1 VTENVNTQKGDKME
15 NIIVSEVD
23 NEVVTITLNR
33 PAKKNALSTAL
44 RDEVSDTLNKLSGN
58 DNVKVVIITGAGD
71 VFSAGFD
78 LKEFEK
84 GMKDKDF
91 NDMLWSSSDRFHHT
105 ILFFP
110 LPIIAAV
117 NGLAIA
123 GGFDLAAM
131 CDIRV
136 CTENAV
142 FSHPEIVFSEVLYSP
157 LHELLGGALARELCL
172 TGREVTAEEAKQIK
186 LVTSVIPQNS
196 LEEEVKKITAQI
208 TRASRDNLI
217 KTKSKIIK
225 RANIT
230 GRLTLEL

>member
-1 VTENVNTQKGDKME
+1 ME

-33 PAKKNALSTAL
+33 PEKKNALSVAL
-44 RDEVSDTLNKLSGN
+44 RDEISDTLNKLSGKST
-58 DNVKVVIITGAGD
+58 VKTVVITGAGD

-78 LKEFEK
+78 LKEFQK

-91 NDMLWSSSDRFHHT
+91 NGMLWSSSDRFHHS

-117 NGLAIA
+117 NGPAIA
-123 GGFDLAAM
+123 GGFDLASM

-142 FSHPEIVFSEVLYSP
+142 FSHPEISFSEVMYSP
-157 LHELLGGALARELCL
+157 LHELLGGALARDLCL
-172 TGREVTAEEAKQIK
+172 TGREVTAQEAKQIN
-186 LVTSVIPQNS
+186 LVTSVVPQSS
-196 LEEEVKKITAQI
+196 LEEEVKRITAQI
-208 TRASRDNLI
+208 NRASRDLLLT
-217 KTKSKIIK
+217 TKSKILQ

>member
-1 VTENVNTQKGDKME
+1 ME

-33 PAKKNALSTAL
+33 PEKKNALSVAL
-44 RDEVSDTLNKLSGN
+44 RDEISDTLNKLSGKN
-58 DNVKVVIITGAGD
+58 NVKAVVITGAGD

-78 LKEFEK
+78 LKEFQK

-91 NDMLWSSSDRFHHT
+91 NGMLWASSDRFHHS

-117 NGLAIA
+117 NGPAIA
-123 GGFDLAAM
+123 GGFDLASM

-142 FSHPEIVFSEVLYSP
+142 FSHPEISFSEVMYSP
-157 LHELLGGALARELCL
+157 LHELLGGALARDLCL
-172 TGREVTAEEAKQIK
+172 TGREVTAQEAKQIN
-186 LVTSVIPQNS
+186 LVTNVVPQSS
-196 LEEEVKKITAQI
+196 LEEEVKRITAQI
-208 TRASRDNLI
+208 NRASRDLLLS
-217 KTKSKIIK
+217 TKSKILQ

>member
-1 VTENVNTQKGDKME
+1 ME

-33 PAKKNALSTAL
+33 PEKKNALSVAL
-44 RDEVSDTLNKLSGN
+44 RDEISDTLNKLSGKS
-58 DNVKVVIITGAGD
+58 NVKAVVITGAGD

-78 LKEFEK
+78 LKEFQK
-84 GMKDKDF
+84 GMKDTDF
-91 NDMLWSSSDRFHHT
+91 NGMLWASSDRFHHT

-117 NGLAIA
+117 NGPAIA
-123 GGFDLAAM
+123 GGFDLASM

-136 CTENAV
+136 CTENTV
-142 FSHPEIVFSEVLYSP
+142 FSHPEISFSEVMYSP
-157 LHELLGGALARELCL
+157 LHELLGGALARDLCL
-172 TGREVTAEEAKQIK
+172 TGREVTAQEAKQIN
-186 LVTSVIPQNS
+186 LVTSVVPQSS
-196 LEEEVKKITAQI
+196 LEEEVKRITAQI
-208 TRASRDNLI
+208 NRASRDLLLT
-217 KTKSKIIK
+217 TKSKILQ

>member
-1 VTENVNTQKGDKME
+1 ME
-15 NIIVSEVD
+15 NIIVSKVD

-33 PAKKNALSTAL
+33 PEKKNALSAAL
-44 RDEVSDTLNKLSGN
+44 RDEISDTLNKLSGKS
-58 DNVKVVIITGAGD
+58 NVKTVVITGAGD

-78 LKEFEK
+78 LKEFQK

-91 NDMLWSSSDRFHHT
+91 NGMLWSSSDRFHHS

-117 NGLAIA
+117 NGPAIA
-123 GGFDLAAM
+123 GGFDLASM

-142 FSHPEIVFSEVLYSP
+142 FSHPEISFSEVMYSP
-157 LHELLGGALARELCL
+157 LHELLGGALARDLCL
-172 TGREVTAEEAKQIK
+172 TGREVTAQEAKQIN
-186 LVTSVIPQNS
+186 LVTSVVPQSS
-196 LEEEVKKITAQI
+196 LEEEVKRITAQI
-208 TRASRDNLI
+208 NRASRDLLLT
-217 KTKSKIIK
+217 TKSKILQ

>member
-1 VTENVNTQKGDKME
+1 ME

-33 PAKKNALSTAL
+33 PEKKNALSVAL
-44 RDEVSDTLNKLSGN
+44 RDEMSDTLNKLSGKS
-58 DNVKVVIITGAGD
+58 NVKTVVITGAGD

-78 LKEFEK
+78 LKEFQK

-91 NDMLWSSSDRFHHT
+91 NDMLWASSDRFHHS

-117 NGLAIA
+117 NGPAIA
-123 GGFDLAAM
+123 GGFDLASM

-142 FSHPEIVFSEVLYSP
+142 FSHPEISFSEVMYSP
-157 LHELLGGALARELCL
+157 LHELLGGALARDLCL
-172 TGREVTAEEAKQIK
+172 TGREVTAQEAKQIN
-186 LVTSVIPQNS
+186 LVTNVVPQSS
-196 LEEEVKKITAQI
+196 LEEEVKRITAQI
-208 TRASRDNLI
+208 NRASRDLLLT
-217 KTKSKIIK
+217 TKSKILQ

>member
-1 VTENVNTQKGDKME
+1 ME

-33 PAKKNALSTAL
+33 PEKKNALSAAL
-44 RDEVSDTLNKLSGN
+44 RDEISDTLNKLSGKS
-58 DNVKVVIITGAGD
+58 NVKTVVITGAGD

-78 LKEFEK
+78 LKEFQK

-91 NDMLWSSSDRFHHT
+91 NGMLWSSSDRFHHS

-117 NGLAIA
+117 NGPAIA
-123 GGFDLAAM
+123 GGFDLASM

-142 FSHPEIVFSEVLYSP
+142 FSHPEISFSTDKSCYKCS
-157 LHELLGGALARELCL
+157 AS
-172 TGREVTAEEAKQIK
+172 K
-186 LVTSVIPQNS
+186 LFRRRS
-196 LEEEVKKITAQI
+196 
-208 TRASRDNLI
+208 
-217 KTKSKIIK
+217 
-225 RANIT
+225 
-230 GRLTLEL
+230 

>member
-1 VTENVNTQKGDKME
+1 ME

-33 PAKKNALSTAL
+33 PEKKNALSVAL
-44 RDEVSDTLNKLSGN
+44 RDEISDTLNKLSGKS
-58 DNVKVVIITGAGD
+58 NVKTVVITGAGD

-78 LKEFEK
+78 LKEFQK

-91 NDMLWSSSDRFHHT
+91 NGMLWSSSDRFHHS

-117 NGLAIA
+117 NGPAIA
-123 GGFDLAAM
+123 GGFDLASM

-142 FSHPEIVFSEVLYSP
+142 FSHPEISFSEVMYSP
-157 LHELLGGALARELCL
+157 LHELLGGALARDLCL
-172 TGREVTAEEAKQIK
+172 TGREVIAQEAKQIN
-186 LVTSVIPQNS
+186 LVTSVVPQSS
-196 LEEEVKKITAQI
+196 LEEEVKRITAQI
-208 TRASRDNLI
+208 NRASRDLLLT
-217 KTKSKIIK
+217 TKSKILQ

>member
-1 VTENVNTQKGDKME
+1 ME
-15 NIIVSEVD
+15 NIIVSKVD

-33 PAKKNALSTAL
+33 PEKKNALSVAL
-44 RDEVSDTLNKLSGN
+44 RDEISDTLNKLSGKST
-58 DNVKVVIITGAGD
+58 VKTVVITGAGD

-78 LKEFEK
+78 LKEFQK

-91 NDMLWSSSDRFHHT
+91 NGMLWSSSDRFHHS

-117 NGLAIA
+117 NGPAIA
-123 GGFDLAAM
+123 GGFDLASM

-142 FSHPEIVFSEVLYSP
+142 FSHPEISFSEVMYSP
-157 LHELLGGALARELCL
+157 LHELLGGALARDLCL
-172 TGREVTAEEAKQIK
+172 TGREVTAQEAKQIN
-186 LVTSVIPQNS
+186 LVTSVVPQSS
-196 LEEEVKKITAQI
+196 LEEEVKRITAQI
-208 TRASRDNLI
+208 NRASRDLLLT
-217 KTKSKIIK
+217 TKSKILQ

>member
-1 VTENVNTQKGDKME
+1 ME
-15 NIIVSEVD
+15 NIIISEVK

-33 PAKKNALSTAL
+33 PEKKNALSVIL
-44 RDEVSDTLNKLSGN
+44 RDKISDALNKLSGN
-58 DNVKVVIITGAGD
+58 SAVKTVVITGTGD

-78 LKEFEK
+78 MKEFQK
-84 GMKDKDF
+84 GITDKDF
-91 NDMLWSSSDRFHHT
+91 NGRLWSSSDRFHHS

-110 LPIIAAV
+110 LPIIAAI
-117 NGLAIA
+117 NGPAIA

-136 CTENAV
+136 CTENTI
-142 FSHPEIVFSEVLYSP
+142 FSHPEISFSEVMYSP

-172 TGREVTAEEAKQIK
+172 TGREVTAEEAKRIN
-186 LVTSVIPQNS
+186 LVTSVVPQNS
-196 LEEEVKKITAQI
+196 LEKKVKRIAAQI
-208 TRASRDNLI
+208 NRASRDNLI
-217 KTKSKIIK
+217 KTKSKIIQ

>member
-1 VTENVNTQKGDKME
+1 ME
-15 NIIVSEVD
+15 NISVSEVE
-23 NEVVTITLNR
+23 NEVVTITLNQ
-33 PAKKNALSTAL
+33 PKKKNALSIAL
-44 RDEVSDTLNKLSGN
+44 RDEISDTLTKLSGN
-58 DNVKVVIITGAGD
+58 NAVKVVVIKGAGD

-78 LKEFEK
+78 LKELQK

-91 NDMLWSSSDRFHHT
+91 NGTLWSSSDRFHHSV
-105 ILFFP
+105 LFFP

-117 NGLAIA
+117 NGPAIA
-123 GGFDLAAM
+123 GGFDLATM

-142 FSHPEIVFSEVLYSP
+142 FSHPEISFAEVMYSP

-172 TGREVTAEEAKQIK
+172 TGREVDAEEAKQIN
-186 LVTSVIPQNS
+186 LVTCIVPQDF
-196 LEEEVKKITAQI
+196 LEEEVKRITSQI

-217 KTKSKIIK
+217 KTKSKIIQ

>member
-1 VTENVNTQKGDKME
+1 ME
-15 NIIVSEVD
+15 NIFVSEIE

-33 PAKKNALSTAL
+33 PKKKNALSIAL
-44 RDEVSDTLNKLSGN
+44 RDEISDTLTKLSGN
-58 DNVKVVIITGAGD
+58 NAVKVVVIKGAGD

-78 LKEFEK
+78 MKELQK
-84 GMKDKDF
+84 GMKDKNF
-91 NDMLWSSSDRFHHT
+91 NGTLWSSSDRFHHSV
-105 ILFFP
+105 LFFP

-117 NGLAIA
+117 NGPAIA
-123 GGFDLAAM
+123 GGFDLATM

-142 FSHPEIVFSEVLYSP
+142 FSHPEISFAEVMYSP

-172 TGREVTAEEAKQIK
+172 TGREVDAEEAKQIN
-186 LVTSVIPQNS
+186 LVTCIVPQDF
-196 LEEEVKKITAQI
+196 LEEEVKRITSQI

-217 KTKSKIIK
+217 KTKSKIIQ

>member
-1 VTENVNTQKGDKME
+1 ME

-33 PAKKNALSTAL
+33 PEKKNALSVAL
-44 RDEVSDTLNKLSGN
+44 RDEISDTLNKLSGKN
-58 DNVKVVIITGAGD
+58 NVKAVVITGAGD

-78 LKEFEK
+78 LKEFQK

-91 NDMLWSSSDRFHHT
+91 NGMLWASSDRFHHS

-117 NGLAIA
+117 NGPAIA
-123 GGFDLAAM
+123 GGFDLASM

-142 FSHPEIVFSEVLYSP
+142 FSHPEISFSEVMYSP
-157 LHELLGGALARELCL
+157 LHELLGGALARDLCL
-172 TGREVTAEEAKQIK
+172 TGREVTAKEAKQIN
-186 LVTSVIPQNS
+186 LVTNVVPQSS
-196 LEEEVKKITAQI
+196 LEEEVKRITAQI
-208 TRASRDNLI
+208 NRASRDLLLS
-217 KTKSKIIK
+217 TKSKILQ

>member
-1 VTENVNTQKGDKME
+1 ME
-15 NIIVSEVD
+15 NIIVSKVD

-33 PAKKNALSTAL
+33 PEKKNALSVAL
-44 RDEVSDTLNKLSGN
+44 RDEISDTLNKLSGKS
-58 DNVKVVIITGAGD
+58 NVKTVVITGAGD

-78 LKEFEK
+78 LKEFQK

-91 NDMLWSSSDRFHHT
+91 NGMLWSSSDRFHHS

-117 NGLAIA
+117 NGPAIA
-123 GGFDLAAM
+123 GGFDLASM

-142 FSHPEIVFSEVLYSP
+142 FSHPEISFSEVMYSP
-157 LHELLGGALARELCL
+157 LHELLGGALARDLCL
-172 TGREVTAEEAKQIK
+172 TGREVTAQEAKQIN
-186 LVTSVIPQNS
+186 LVTSVVPQSS
-196 LEEEVKKITAQI
+196 LEEEVKRITAQI
-208 TRASRDNLI
+208 NRASRDLLLT
-217 KTKSKIIK
+217 TKSKILQ

>member
-1 VTENVNTQKGDKME
+1 ME
-15 NIIVSEVD
+15 NIFVSEVE

-33 PAKKNALSTAL
+33 PKKKNALSIAL
-44 RDEVSDTLNKLSGN
+44 RDEISDTLTKLSGN
-58 DNVKVVIITGAGD
+58 NAVKVVVIKGAGD

-78 LKEFEK
+78 LKELQK
-84 GMKDKDF
+84 GMKDKNF
-91 NDMLWSSSDRFHHT
+91 NGTLWSSSDRFHHSV
-105 ILFFP
+105 LFFP

-117 NGLAIA
+117 NGPAIA
-123 GGFDLAAM
+123 GGFDLATM

-142 FSHPEIVFSEVLYSP
+142 FSHPEISFAEVMYSP

-172 TGREVTAEEAKQIK
+172 TGREVDAEEAKQIN
-186 LVTSVIPQNS
+186 LVTCIVPQDF
-196 LEEEVKKITAQI
+196 LEEEVKRITAQI

-217 KTKSKIIK
+217 KTKSKIIQ